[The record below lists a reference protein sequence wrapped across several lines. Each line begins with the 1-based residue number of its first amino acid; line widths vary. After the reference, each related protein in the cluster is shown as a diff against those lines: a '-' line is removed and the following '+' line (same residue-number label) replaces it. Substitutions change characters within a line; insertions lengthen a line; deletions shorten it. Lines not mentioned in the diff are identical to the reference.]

1 MDTESRPNLPFRFFI
16 NGLWKISGQ
25 LPAQEN
31 RSWGWTGS
39 LGHWPISATMFL
51 IKGSAISASLLHTA
65 SAGTQAR
72 DHVRRIHSV

>member
-31 RSWGWTGS
+31 RSWAVTGS

-51 IKGSAISASLLHTA
+51 IKASAISASLLHTA
-65 SAGTQAR
+65 NAGTQER
-72 DHVRRIHSV
+72 DHMGGTHSV